1 MFISNENFVIK
12 DHTEWFPNTSFSPQ
26 TLTKENFLEL
36 GFYLTS
42 SWKDHDPKLQKLV
55 PTAPYLLGD
64 IVYLVEAVDLSQ
76 EELTEL
82 LATQWTKVREQRN
95 QLLLASD
102 WTQLPD
108 APVSATAWAEY
119 RQALRNVTQQTDP
132 YNIAWPLQPG
142 QEAVNA

>member
-26 TLTKENFLEL
+26 ALTKESFLER

-55 PTAPYLLGD
+55 PTAPYLLED
-64 IVYLVEAVDLSQ
+64 VVYLVEVVDISG
-76 EELTEL
+76 EELAEL
-82 LATQWTKVREQRN
+82 QAGEWAKVREQRN

-102 WTQLPD
+102 WTQLGD
-108 APVSATAWAEY
+108 APVDQTAWAQY
-119 RQALRNVTQQTDP
+119 RQQLRDVTLQADP
-132 YNIAWPLQPG
+132 YNILWPTAPS
-142 QEAVNA
+142 EVANA